1 MTGRL
6 HVQNLPLTRLLP
18 TLESTDSLIE
28 SPNLAPRRPISAI
41 RLEQGE
47 YRLSSLFWGL
57 TPPWLE
63 SIGSRATLRPGRDP
77 CFTRDV
83 SRCL

>member
-18 TLESTDSLIE
+18 SLGLQDPLIE

-41 RLEQGE
+41 RLEQGQ
-47 YRLSSLFWGL
+47 YRLSSVFWGL

-63 SIGSRATLRPGRDP
+63 VLDLSLIHI
-77 CFTRDV
+77 
-83 SRCL
+83 